1 MSASGVSL
9 LHPWNKAKAAPFT
22 RDRGRL
28 PHALLFAGPK
38 GLGKNAFGAKLQSLV
53 IGGVFGALGGMV
65 IAIDASFTNA

>member
-9 LHPWNKAKAAPFT
+9 LHPWNKAKATPFT

-38 GLGKNAFGAKLQSLV
+38 GLGKNAFA
-53 IGGVFGALGGMV
+53 A
-65 IAIDASFTNA
+65 